1 MDKLFIEQN
10 FTALCISNHITE
22 NSFTVLDVSNY
33 ININIYTMYNKYIN
47 WINCFAAETPSY

>member
-10 FTALCISNHITE
+10 FTALYISNHITE

-47 WINCFAAETPSY
+47 WINCFAA